1 MSCPLAGAQ
10 LFASFMSGN
19 LLVVNAD
26 GPETRVALIDKGILA
41 ELYIERRKE
50 RGIVGNIYLG
60 KVSRV
65 LPGMQAAFVDIG
77 VEKAAFLYVADV
89 RGSSEDMKALFRED
103 ADERDEDDELPR
115 DEMLHATRNAKIEDL
130 LKEGQQVLVQVA
142 KDPIGTKGAR
152 STTYVSLPGRHL
164 VYMPTVDHVGI
175 SRRIAS
181 EKERKRL
188 RDIVDSMRPQGTGF
202 IVRTVAEG
210 VPEADLRADM
220 DFLIK
225 LWNQILGRAQN
236 QKPPKLLYKDLD
248 LLLRTVRDTFTDDV
262 EKLII
267 DEKSEYERVL
277 KFVGAFMP
285 QFQHKVELYSGRDP
299 IFDGYGIEAEIDR
312 ALERKV
318 WLKSGGYLI
327 VDQAE
332 AATIIDVNT
341 GKFVGKRKSSLE
353 ETLTKNNLEATKEVA
368 EQLRL
373 RNLGGII
380 IIDFIDMDKEGNRRK
395 VMRAFEDALKP
406 DRARTSVTKIS
417 EFGMVEMTRK
427 RTRESLGRLLTEPC
441 FYCEG
446 KGYLKSKMTI
456 CYEILRELR
465 RNGDSFD
472 ADTLVVTAHPDIA
485 HLLATHDGE
494 YVDELEKRLQKRITV
509 RAKPGLHL
517 EEYEIGPAKKEREQ
531 RRERREGGDGRPD
544 APAASASP
552 AAAEAEAESESEK
565 VEP

>member
-1 MSCPLAGAQ
+1 
-10 LFASFMSGN
+10 
-19 LLVVNAD
+19 
-26 GPETRVALIDKGILA
+26 
-41 ELYIERRKE
+41 
-50 RGIVGNIYLG
+50 
-60 KVSRV
+60 
-65 LPGMQAAFVDIG
+65 
-77 VEKAAFLYVADV
+77 
-89 RGSSEDMKALFRED
+89 
-103 ADERDEDDELPR
+103 
-115 DEMLHATRNAKIEDL
+115 
-130 LKEGQQVLVQVA
+130 
-142 KDPIGTKGAR
+142 
-152 STTYVSLPGRHL
+152 
-164 VYMPTVDHVGI
+164 
-175 SRRIAS
+175 
-181 EKERKRL
+181 
-188 RDIVDSMRPQGTGF
+188 MRPQGTGF

-248 LLLRTVRDTFTDDV
+248 LLLRTVRDTFTEDV

-267 DEKSEYERVL
+267 DEKVEYDRVM

-285 QFQHKVELYSGRDP
+285 QFQHKVELYSGREP

-318 WLKSGGYLI
+318 FLKSGGSLI

-332 AATIIDVNT
+332 ACTIIDVNT

-353 ETLTKNNLEATKEVA
+353 ETLTKNNLEAAKEVA

-380 IIDFIDMDKEGNRRK
+380 IVDFVDMEKESNRRK
-395 VMRAFEDALKP
+395 VAKAFEEALKT
-406 DRARTSVTKIS
+406 DRARTSVSRIS
-417 EFGMVEMTRK
+417 EFGMIEMTRK

-472 ADTLVVTAHPDIA
+472 ADTLYVSAHPDIA
-485 HLLATHDGE
+485 HLLVTHDQE
-494 YVDELEKRLQKRITV
+494 YVDELEKRLQKKIIIRPKQTI
-509 RAKPGLHL
+509 HL
-517 EEYEIGPAKKEREQ
+517 TEYEIGGPKSEGKKDRREKQEKHEKPAK
-531 RRERREGGDGRPD
+531 GDGQ
-544 APAASASP
+544 APP
-552 AAAEAEAESESEK
+552 EVKSEP
-565 VEP
+565 EPQP